1 MRSKRFLLT
10 ALFLSGAVLS
20 ASATD
25 LPSANS
31 VEFSLDHLWVLLST
45 ALVFFM
51 QAGFKAFE
59 VGMVRTEHSNA
70 VGIKNVIDWV
80 VGSLIF
86 LFFGF
91 GIMFGQSKYGLVGT
105 DLFFGIGIQDNPN
118 GSPLGTIFFLFQ
130 IAFAT
135 TALTIVSGAMSERTG
150 FIPYMTASAFI
161 AVLIYPVFGHWAWGN
176 LFYENNP
183 AWLAD
188 LGFIDF
194 AGSTVVHSI
203 GAWVALVGI
212 WMIGPR
218 LGRFDENGK
227 PVQFKANSY
236 SYSVLGLIILWL
248 GWWGFNGGSQL
259 ALDKEVGEII
269 LNTNI
274 AGAIAGLVAFFHC
287 YWFQDRIDLYPKF
300 LGGVIGGLVA
310 ITASCAYVDHLDAL
324 LIGAIAGLVHNY
336 SYDFLLYKLK
346 LDDPVGA
353 ISVHGFCGVWGTLSV
368 ALFAEL
374 SPEVSRLSQL
384 GIQTVGILVAFV
396 FTTSTAFIMFSI
408 LKKTVGL
415 RVSPQEEK
423 NGIIIGGE
431 TEETVDE
438 DDSMEGISEEELM
451 KLLSGQE

>member
-1 MRSKRFLLT
+1 MKRRILT
-10 ALFLSGAVLS
+10 VAALVGSTM
-20 ASATD
+20 ATQAAD
-25 LPSANS
+25 LTDQTTVSFT
-31 VEFSLDHLWVLLST
+31 VDHLWVLVST

-59 VGMVRTEHSNA
+59 VGMVRHEHSNA
-70 VGIKNVIDWV
+70 VSIKNIIDWI

-86 LFFGF
+86 LFVGF
-91 GIMFGQSKYGLVGT
+91 GVMFGKSHFGIIGT
-105 DLFFGIGIQDNPN
+105 DLFFGIGVQDNQE
-118 GSPLGTIFFLFQ
+118 GSGLGTIFFLFQ

-161 AVLIYPVFGHWAWGN
+161 ALFIYPVFGHWAWGN
-176 LFYENNP
+176 LFYSDNP

-218 LGRFDENGK
+218 LGRFDKDGK
-227 PVQFKANSY
+227 PVPFKASSF

-259 ALDKEVGEII
+259 ALDKAVGEII

-274 AGAIAGLVAFFHC
+274 AGAIAGLTAFFHC
-287 YWFQDRIDLYPKF
+287 YWFQDRTDLYPKL
-300 LGGVIGGLVA
+300 LGGVLGGLVA
-310 ITASCAYVDHLDAL
+310 ITAPCAYVSHVDAL
-324 LIGAIAGLVHNY
+324 VIGFVAGLVHNY
-336 SYDFLLYKLK
+336 SFDFLLHKLK

-353 ISVHGFCGVWGTLSV
+353 IPVHGFCGVWGTLSV
-368 ALFAEL
+368 AIFGSFGED
-374 SPEVSRLSQL
+374 VSRLNQF
-384 GIQTVGILVAFV
+384 GIQLLGVVVAFV
-396 FTTSTAFIMFSI
+396 FTTVASYIMFAL

-423 NGIIIGGE
+423 SGIIIGGE
-431 TEETVDE
+431 IEEIDDE
-438 DDSMEGISEEELM
+438 DGIEELSEEELL
-451 KLLSGQE
+451 KLISADE

>member
-1 MRSKRFLLT
+1 MKKKSLLT
-10 ALFLSGAVLS
+10 TSLIFYAVTS
-20 ASATD
+20 QAAD
-25 LPSANS
+25 LPLSTESITFS
-31 VEFSLDHLWVLLST
+31 VDHLWVLVST

-70 VGIKNVIDWV
+70 VSIKNIIDWI

-86 LFFGF
+86 LFVGF
-91 GIMFGQSKYGLVGT
+91 GVMFGKSHLGFIGS
-105 DLFFGIGIQDNPN
+105 DLFFGIGIQDNPE

-161 AVLIYPVFGHWAWGN
+161 AIFIYPVFGHWVWGN

-227 PVQFKANSY
+227 PVHFKSSSY

-259 ALDKEVGEII
+259 ALDKAVGDII

-274 AGAIAGLVAFFHC
+274 AGATAGLVAFFHC
-287 YWFQDRIDLYPKF
+287 YWFQDRKDLYPKL

-310 ITASCAYVDHLDAL
+310 ITAPCAYVSHLDSL
-324 LIGAIAGLVHNY
+324 IIGAIAGLVHNY
-336 SYDFLLYKLK
+336 SFDFLLHKLK

-353 ISVHGFCGVWGTLSV
+353 IPVHGFCGVWGTLSV
-368 ALFAEL
+368 AFFGDLAAD
-374 SPEVSRLSQL
+374 VSRLEQL
-384 GIQTVGILVAFV
+384 GIQLLGVVVAFV
-396 FTTSTAFIMFSI
+396 FTTSTSFLMFAL

-423 NGIIIGGE
+423 TGFIIGGE
-431 TEETVDE
+431 KTEDE
-438 DDSMEGISEEELM
+438 NSEDEIDGMSEEELM
-451 KLLSGQE
+451 KLITSDQ